1 MDENLTRSPPFLKS
15 LTLVSN
21 AQMINQQNLMTLG
34 GRGWGR
40 GGGTNTK
47 AVSKYSAH
55 D

>member
-34 GRGWGR
+34 GG

-47 AVSKYSAH
+47 TVSKYSAH